1 MILGVIGGILLL
13 AIIIV
18 GWGISTYNGIVDT
31 KTDVEAKAGAVRA
44 DLQRRSDLI
53 PNLVETVKGYAAHEK
68 EIFTEIA
75 DARAKLAG
83 ARTIEEQEAANA
95 EVSGALSRLL
105 AIAENYPD
113 LKANQNFIN
122 LQTQLEGTE
131 NRINVSRKDYNNA
144 VKEYNLR
151 LRRFPSS
158 IIAGMYGFK
167 EADMFEGDQ
176 GIESTPDVKF

>member
-1 MILGVIGGILLL
+1 M
-13 AIIIV
+13 
-18 GWGISTYNGIVDT
+18 
-31 KTDVEAKAGAVRA
+31 
-44 DLQRRSDLI
+44 QRRSDLI

>member
-1 MILGVIGGILLL
+1 
-13 AIIIV
+13 
-18 GWGISTYNGIVDT
+18 
-31 KTDVEAKAGAVRA
+31 
-44 DLQRRSDLI
+44 
-53 PNLVETVKGYAAHEK
+53 
-68 EIFTEIA
+68 
-75 DARAKLAG
+75 
-83 ARTIEEQEAANA
+83 
-95 EVSGALSRLL
+95 
-105 AIAENYPD
+105 